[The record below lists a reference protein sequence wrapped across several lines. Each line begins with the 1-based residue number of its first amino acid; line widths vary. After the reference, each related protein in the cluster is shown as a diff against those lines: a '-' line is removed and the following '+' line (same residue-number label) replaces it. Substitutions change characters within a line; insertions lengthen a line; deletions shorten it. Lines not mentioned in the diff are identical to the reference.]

1 MTKQGN
7 VTQRTPQA
15 KKQSDQASRQIS
27 KQASGSANAPYDLVF
42 TAMGPPLGTTQT
54 TATITS
60 AEGLQRATFTT
71 PPQTVPGTNTT
82 EPPPLPLR
90 NKGPELGADNLT
102 LEGVVTELAPSD
114 FDEVSPPR
122 HQKERRG
129 KDNRRPLVFGRI
141 GKKVLGTQTTNL
153 QNLDT
158 HENNDWRISVRDR
171 LGSRDVHSRLGQK
184 RSPSESPPSSDSQDS
199 RRKRRRR
206 VSSSSEDSSDNEDAE
221 MGHWKSKNKY
231 RDDEDEDMS
240 RPWHCQ
246 KVDAFTRRISDF
258 SEDKKRRMPAN
269 VKTYDGT
276 GDPDDHLKIFESAA
290 TIENWP
296 QPVWCHMFNSTL
308 VGNAR
313 NWFSKLPRRSI
324 DGFEELRR
332 AFRLN
337 FTQRKKCAKNPV
349 ELARVKQ
356 HQGESTS
363 AYVERYKDECIHVK
377 ACPEILKIS
386 GFMNGINNP
395 ELIKR
400 LNDRVPQTFDE
411 LMKRTRS
418 FIQGEA
424 AAADSRKGYSNNR
437 SQEQSRRQ
445 SNDQSSSRNNS
456 YRGQRGGRGNDKYT
470 PLTMTPKEI
479 LATEGAN
486 FPRPPPM
493 RTPEEQRVGN
503 GYCEYHRQK
512 GHTTNECVQLRQLI
526 DKLVKEGRLDHLV
539 KNIKEGKDKQ
549 RSGGKKDAPRDKAD
563 TIYMVQSWQRKTKQ
577 KVSQKFSHGSG
588 ISFPT
593 LTADNAVVEPL
604 TIEINAAGHDIHR
617 MYIDGGASADILYEH
632 CFQRLRPEVKSQLNP
647 ATTSLTGF
655 TGEKIWPMG
664 QIRLPVMVGNK
675 EHSTTAWMN
684 FMVIRSP
691 SPYNGIIGRPGRTI
705 FDGGMGRELFSY
717 HNWRYVIDGYV
728 DSKFPSI
735 VIADTSIAIIE
746 MRVCSSYCSD
756 FLSLSLASLH
766 LTLFVRI
773 PDSSYS
779 TNGLVIQ
786 NEFRGNQSGIYVDP
800 GYYRRFIANFSNIA
814 KPLTSLTQ
822 KNQKYVRGVEQEEDF
837 QNLKNNLCYAPILSL
852 PDGVEVFVVY
862 CDASNQGLGCVL
874 MQRNQRVILHVIIKS
889 PTHID
894 QKELNIR
901 QKRRIE
907 LFSDYECEIRY
918 HSGKANVVADAL
930 SRKEWV
936 KPKRIWAMS
945 MTIQY
950 GVKGMILAAQGE
962 AFNHENVLAERLHGL
977 DQQMERKERIRMKRD
992 IATYVSECL
1001 TCAKVKVEHQR
1012 PSGLLQQPEIPEWKS
1027 ESITMDFITK
1037 LPRTRNGHDA
1047 IWVVVD
1053 RLTKSTHFL
1062 AIRED
1067 YSMEKLARLYK
1078 NVIVVHGQSERTIQM
1093 LEDMLR
1099 VCVIDFGGSWDVYL
1113 PLAEFS
1119 YNNSYYTSIRCALFE
1134 ALYGRKCRSPMLW
1147 AEIREGSLIGREL
1160 VQETTNKVVVI
1171 KEKLQAA
1178 KDR

>member
-7 VTQRTPQA
+7 FTQRTPQA

-27 KQASGSANAPYDLVF
+27 KQASGSANAPHDLVF

-54 TATITS
+54 AATITS
-60 AEGLQRATFTT
+60 TEGLQRATFTT

-82 EPPPLPLR
+82 EPPPPPLR

-102 LEGVVTELAPSD
+102 LEGVATELAPSD
-114 FDEVSPPR
+114 FVSQNYETLVALMQEETKKRSSQSLQARLNFGPEDEVSPPR

-129 KDNRRPLVFGRI
+129 KDNRRPPVFGRI
-141 GKKVLGTQTTNL
+141 GKKVSGTQTANL

-171 LGSRDVHSRLGQK
+171 LGSRDVHSRLGQR
-184 RSPSESPPSSDSQDS
+184 RSPSESPPSSDSEDS

-221 MGHWKSKNKY
+221 TGHWKSKNKY
-231 RDDEDEDMS
+231 REDEDEDMS
-240 RPWHCQ
+240 RPWRRQ

-356 HQGESTS
+356 RQGESTS

-691 SPYNGIIGRPGRTI
+691 SPYNGIIGRPGISAIRAVPSTAHGMLK
-705 FDGGMGRELFSY
+705 FPVDGGIVTIYNTAAPPKECNTVTCDVTQTQRQHATKVTNLKVAIHPDYPEQEVSIGGSLSDTGRAAVCALLQRNLDIFAWEPKHMTGVPRSITEHKLKIRQGYSPVRQKKRGQAPERAKAILEEVHKLVEAGIMREVYY
-717 HNWRYVIDGYV
+717 HDWLSNPVMVKKSDGSWRMCV
-728 DSKFPSI
+728 DS
-735 VIADTSIAIIE
+735 
-746 MRVCSSYCSD
+746 
-756 FLSLSLASLH
+756 
-766 LTLFVRI
+766 
-773 PDSSYS
+773 
-779 TNGLVIQ
+779 
-786 NEFRGNQSGIYVDP
+786 
-800 GYYRRFIANFSNIA
+800 
-814 KPLTSLTQ
+814 
-822 KNQKYVRGVEQEEDF
+822 
-837 QNLKNNLCYAPILSL
+837 
-852 PDGVEVFVVY
+852 
-862 CDASNQGLGCVL
+862 
-874 MQRNQRVILHVIIKS
+874 
-889 PTHID
+889 PT
-894 QKELNIR
+894 
-901 QKRRIE
+901 
-907 LFSDYECEIRY
+907 
-918 HSGKANVVADAL
+918 
-930 SRKEWV
+930 
-936 KPKRIWAMS
+936 
-945 MTIQY
+945 
-950 GVKGMILAAQGE
+950 
-962 AFNHENVLAERLHGL
+962 
-977 DQQMERKERIRMKRD
+977 
-992 IATYVSECL
+992 
-1001 TCAKVKVEHQR
+1001 
-1012 PSGLLQQPEIPEWKS
+1012 
-1027 ESITMDFITK
+1027 
-1037 LPRTRNGHDA
+1037 
-1047 IWVVVD
+1047 
-1053 RLTKSTHFL
+1053 LTKHVPQDCYPL
-1062 AIRED
+1062 P
-1067 YSMEKLARLYK
+1067 EKDGK
-1078 NVIVVHGQSERTIQM
+1078 WS
-1093 LEDMLR
+1093 
-1099 VCVIDFGGSWDVYL
+1099 
-1113 PLAEFS
+1113 PL
-1119 YNNSYYTSIRCALFE
+1119 
-1134 ALYGRKCRSPMLW
+1134 
-1147 AEIREGSLIGREL
+1147 
-1160 VQETTNKVVVI
+1160 
-1171 KEKLQAA
+1171 
-1178 KDR
+1178 